1 MGLGRALLEDKQV
14 DAAIASLERAVAL
27 DAKSGAHYRLAL
39 AYEQKGE
46 RQKAAAA
53 LEQLLSYRSTGPA
66 VDDARKR
73 LASLKQAATP

>member
-1 MGLGRALLEDKQV
+1 LGRALLEDKQV

-27 DAKSGAHYRLAL
+27 DGKSGAHYGLAL
-39 AYEQKGE
+39 AYEQKGD
-46 RQKAAAA
+46 RKKAAAA

-73 LASLKQAATP
+73 LATLKQAATP

>member
-1 MGLGRALLEDKQV
+1 
-14 DAAIASLERAVAL
+14 LERAVAL
-27 DAKSGAHYRLAL
+27 DSQSGAHYRLAL

-66 VDDARKR
+66 IDDARKR
-73 LASLKQAATP
+73 LAALK